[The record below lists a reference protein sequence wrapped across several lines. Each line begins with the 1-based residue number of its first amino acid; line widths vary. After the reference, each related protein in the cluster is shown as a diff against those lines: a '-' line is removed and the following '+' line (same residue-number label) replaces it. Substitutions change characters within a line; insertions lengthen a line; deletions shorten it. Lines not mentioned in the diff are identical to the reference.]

1 MLHGVGGAIAYQESM
16 TRICSLT
23 LLGFLVLASLGCPS
37 TYNYPSDATGRYCR
51 HRVEDCHD
59 SGLTGADCVSSIN
72 LARGSFPASCVA
84 LFDAESDCK
93 AAAAC
98 SASDACAAEH
108 TAANDCAAS
117 AGMGG
122 GI

>member
-1 MLHGVGGAIAYQESM
+1 MESTSGSRSN
-16 TRICSLT
+16 TRMKRSCAFVLLSL
-23 LLGFLVLASLGCPS
+23 FVLASAGCPS
-37 TYNYPSDATGRYCR
+37 TYTYPSDATGRYCR
-51 HRVEDCHD
+51 HRVEDCRD
-59 SGLTGADCVSSIN
+59 SGLTGADCVSAIN
-72 LARGSFPASCVA
+72 VTRASFPASCVA

-93 AAAAC
+93 AAASC
-98 SASDACAAEH
+98 SATDTCAAEH